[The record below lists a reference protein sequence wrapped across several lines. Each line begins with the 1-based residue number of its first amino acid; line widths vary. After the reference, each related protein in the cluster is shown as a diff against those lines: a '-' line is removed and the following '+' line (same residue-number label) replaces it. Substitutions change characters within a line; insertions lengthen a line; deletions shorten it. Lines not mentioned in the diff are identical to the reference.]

1 MILACPQI
9 WGQANENGELKM
21 SRKTVSVSVS
31 AKMDDLLA
39 ALAARYGS
47 TKSGILNLILQRT
60 LSADDG
66 LKKLMSVELKQ
77 KDEKVIKRSYRINE
91 ELLVALKEYDGF
103 SLALILEKAVA
114 PLLDMDEPERQHFL
128 FP

>member
-1 MILACPQI
+1 
-9 WGQANENGELKM
+9 M

-66 LKKLMSVELKQ
+66 LKKPMSVELKQ

>member
-1 MILACPQI
+1 
-9 WGQANENGELKM
+9 M

-77 KDEKVIKRSYRINE
+77 KDEKIAALEQEKKTILDSFVARTEAAPENRSQ
-91 ELLVALKEYDGF
+91 DSG
-103 SLALILEKAVA
+103 A
-114 PLLDMDEPERQHFL
+114 PEAGTAE
-128 FP
+128 

>member
-1 MILACPQI
+1 M
-9 WGQANENGELKM
+9 
-21 SRKTVSVSVS
+21 
-31 AKMDDLLA
+31 
-39 ALAARYGS
+39 
-47 TKSGILNLILQRT
+47 
-60 LSADDG
+60 
-66 LKKLMSVELKQ
+66 KQ